1 MNAAL
6 LHLMM
11 NHLPVI
17 ALPIFLGVLSW
28 GRLKKQDA
36 VIHVGLCGIIL
47 AALTVLPVYF
57 TGEPAEEVIEHM
69 AGVSETFIEPHEE
82 AAEVA
87 LITTLIAGA
96 AALLCLLASRFRINR
111 NLALN
116 AVSVVALFAIMLLG
130 WTAHLGGQIRHPEI
144 RTTSQLPAEGTE
156 HE

>member
-11 NHLPVI
+11 NHLPII

-28 GRLKKQDA
+28 GRLKNQDA

-69 AGVSETFIEPHEE
+69 LV
-82 AAEVA
+82 
-87 LITTLIAGA
+87 
-96 AALLCLLASRFRINR
+96 
-111 NLALN
+111 
-116 AVSVVALFAIMLLG
+116 
-130 WTAHLGGQIRHPEI
+130 
-144 RTTSQLPAEGTE
+144 
-156 HE
+156 